1 MSNEEDILRSCKV
14 IAVVGLSS
22 EPGRASY
29 GVAKYLQGQ
38 GYHIIPVNPRETTI
52 LNETCYPDLST
63 IPVPVD
69 MVDVFRRSEAVP
81 EIVDEAIK
89 IGAKAIWLQ
98 EGIVHEEAAA
108 RARKAGLKVVMDK
121 CAFKEH
127 LKMVNPDYAD

>member
-1 MSNEEDILRSCKV
+1 MSTEEDILRSSKV

-22 EPGRASY
+22 EAGRASY
-29 GVAKYLQGQ
+29 GVARYLQGQ
-38 GYHIIPVNPRETTI
+38 GYRIIPVNPRETNI
-52 LNETCYPDLST
+52 LNEVCYPDLST

-81 EIVDEAIK
+81 DIVNEAIK

-98 EGIVHEEAAA
+98 EGIINEEAAA
-108 RARKAGLKVVMDK
+108 RARQAGLKVVMDK

-127 LKMVNPDYAD
+127 RKMVGEG